1 MKLRISD
8 NSIRIRVSKVEAE
21 KLMQFETVQ
30 MTTGFPADTQ
40 LSCQLVPSKVDDLG
54 CTFSSNLISIFIPES
69 MIEAW
74 KSSGT
79 AELETTLHLENGQE
93 LLILVEK
100 DFKRLSNRAREDESD
115 LFINPRKK

>member
-21 KLMQFETVQ
+21 KLMQFETIQ

-40 LSCQLVPSKVDDLG
+40 LSCQLIPSKVDDLG
-54 CTFSSNLISIFIPES
+54 CTFSSNSISIFIPES

-100 DFKRLSNRAREDESD
+100 DFKRLSNRAKEDESD

>member
-8 NSIRIRVSKVEAE
+8 NSIRIRVSKVEAD

-30 MTTGFPADTQ
+30 MTTGFPANTQ

-54 CTFSSNLISIFIPES
+54 CTFSSNSISIFVPES

-79 AELETTLHLENGQE
+79 AELETTLHLENGQK